1 LCSTPEEDFM
11 RKWLALL
18 IACLALGLVVAGC
31 GDDDDD
37 DGGGGNGGG
46 GAATQEE
53 SGGGGA
59 GGAEVSMRNIQFD
72 PAEVT
77 INAGDTV
84 TWTND
89 EAVPHDVDGS
99 GPGGDFSS
107 GPEGGMNEGEKFAFT
122 FDEPGTY
129 DYVCRVHAPG
139 MAGTVTVR

>member
-1 LCSTPEEDFM
+1 M

-37 DGGGGNGGG
+37 DGGGGGNG

-53 SGGGGA
+53 SGGGGGG
-59 GGAEVSMRNIQFD
+59 GGAQVGMQNIQFD

-77 INAGDTV
+77 INAGETV

-89 EAVPHDVDGS
+89 EAVAHDVDGS

-107 GPEGGMNEGEKFAFT
+107 GPEGGMNEGDEFAFT
-122 FDEPGTY
+122 FNEPGTY
-129 DYVCRVHAPG
+129 EYVCRVHAPG

>member
-1 LCSTPEEDFM
+1 M
-11 RKWLALL
+11 RKWLALV
-18 IACLALGLVVAGC
+18 IACLALGLTVAGC

-37 DGGGGNGGG
+37 DGGGGGNGG
-46 GAATQEE
+46 ATTQEE
-53 SGGGGA
+53 SGGGG
-59 GGAEVSMRNIQFD
+59 GAQVGMQNIQFD

-77 INAGDTV
+77 INAGEAV

-89 EAVPHDVDGS
+89 EAVAHDVDGS

-107 GPEGGMNEGEKFAFT
+107 GPEGGMNEGDEFAFT

>member
-1 LCSTPEEDFM
+1 M

-18 IACLALGLVVAGC
+18 VACLAVGLLVAGC
-31 GDDDDD
+31 GDDDD
-37 DGGGGNGGG
+37 GGGGGDGGAAAQEEQPAQTSEGGGGGG
-46 GAATQEE
+46 GAQ
-53 SGGGGA
+53 
-59 GGAEVSMRNIQFD
+59 VSMQNIQFEPGD
-72 PAEVT
+72 LT
-77 INAGDTV
+77 INAGETV

-107 GPEGGMNEGEKFAFT
+107 GPEGGMNEGDTYEFT

>member
-1 LCSTPEEDFM
+1 M
-11 RKWLALL
+11 RKWLALV
-18 IACLALGLVVAGC
+18 IACLALGLTVAGC

-37 DGGGGNGGG
+37 DGGGGGNGGATTQEETGGGGGG
-46 GAATQEE
+46 GAQV
-53 SGGGGA
+53 G
-59 GGAEVSMRNIQFD
+59 MQNIQFD

-77 INAGDTV
+77 VNAGETV

-89 EAVPHDVDGS
+89 EAVAHDVDGS

-107 GPEGGMNEGEKFAFT
+107 GPEGGMNEGDEFAFT

-129 DYVCRVHAPG
+129 EYVCRVHAPG

>member
-1 LCSTPEEDFM
+1 M
-11 RKWLALL
+11 RKWVALL

-37 DGGGGNGGG
+37 DEGGGGNGG
-46 GAATQEE
+46 AATQEQ
-53 SGGGGA
+53 GGGG
-59 GGAEVSMRNIQFD
+59 GGTEVSMQNIQFE
-72 PAEVT
+72 PADVT
-77 INAGDTV
+77 INAGETV

-89 EAVPHDVDGS
+89 EAVPHDVEGS

-107 GPEGGMNEGEKFAFT
+107 GPEGGMQEGDTYEFT
-122 FDEPGTY
+122 FDEPGAY